1 MVAHRAGKYGG
12 GRIRAEVFGD
22 EIRLVD
28 LGSVQIFGQIPFI
41 GHLSQEGEG
50 CVLTGGFPVSAV
62 LSWRQLLAFWLLA
75 VVLGSLFGVPLPVMA
90 LVSVLWL
97 LLAVGMIVLVNQGM
111 ISRRRRI
118 LQFLEQEMK
127 T

>member
-1 MVAHRAGKYGG
+1 MNMVIK
-12 GRIRAEVFGD
+12 
-22 EIRLVD
+22 
-28 LGSVQIFGQIPFI
+28 
-41 GHLSQEGEG
+41 
-50 CVLTGGFPVSAV
+50 C
-62 LSWRQLLAFWLLA
+62 LLAAFWLLA

-97 LLAVGMIVLVNQGM
+97 LLAVGIIVLVNQGM

>member
-1 MVAHRAGKYGG
+1 M
-12 GRIRAEVFGD
+12 
-22 EIRLVD
+22 
-28 LGSVQIFGQIPFI
+28 
-41 GHLSQEGEG
+41 
-50 CVLTGGFPVSAV
+50 LTGGFPVSAV

-97 LLAVGMIVLVNQGM
+97 LLAVGIIVLVNQGM

>member
-12 GRIRAEVFGD
+12 GRIRTEISGD
-22 EIRLVD
+22 EIRLID
-28 LGSVQIFGQIPFI
+28 LGSVQIFGLPFI